1 MKMRYAAVTMVLF
14 LVIGL
19 AGAQEKTK
27 PVYISS
33 GENTTDSGSPELS
46 KIVDLCAK
54 DEKKKFEK
62 KWSNYVI
69 ENNLKGTELQETIK
83 RVSDEAAIQ
92 RKKNRHKN
100 GNESDDKAWKA
111 ERQKLMDEIAR
122 QARML

>member
-1 MKMRYAAVTMVLF
+1 MKMRYAAVTIVLF

-19 AGAQEKTK
+19 VVAQEKTK

-33 GENTTDSGSPELS
+33 GESTTDSGRPELS
-46 KIVDLCAK
+46 EIVDLCAK
-54 DEKKKFEK
+54 DEKKKFEN

-92 RKKNRHKN
+92 RMN
-100 GNESDDKAWKA
+100 GNESDSEAWK
-111 ERQKLMDEIAR
+111 EEQRKLMNELAR
-122 QARML
+122 RAKMI

>member
-1 MKMRYAAVTMVLF
+1 MKTRYAAVTMVLF
-14 LVIGL
+14 LVLGL
-19 AGAQEKTK
+19 VVAQEKTK

-33 GENTTDSGSPELS
+33 GENTTDSGRPELS

-92 RKKNRHKN
+92 RKNNQRMN
-100 GNESDDKAWKA
+100 GNESDSEAWK
-111 ERQKLMDEIAR
+111 EEQRKLMNELAR
-122 QARML
+122 LAKMI

>member
-46 KIVDLCAK
+46 KIVNLCAK

-62 KWSNYVI
+62 EWGNYVI

-92 RKKNRHKN
+92 RKHSKQMNDK
-100 GNESDDKAWKA
+100 ESDSEAWKK
-111 ERQKLMDEIAR
+111 ERQKLMNELAR
-122 QARML
+122 RAQMI

>member
-14 LVIGL
+14 LFISLVV
-19 AGAQEKTK
+19 AQEKTK

-33 GENTTDSGSPELS
+33 DENSTDSGRRELS

-62 KWSNYVI
+62 IWSNYVI
-69 ENNLKGTELQETIK
+69 KNKLKGTELQETIN

-92 RKKNRHKN
+92 RKNNQRMN
-100 GNESDDKAWKA
+100 GNESDSEAWK
-111 ERQKLMDEIAR
+111 EEQRKLMNELAR
-122 QARML
+122 RARMI